1 MGEIMYESMWKVNFK
16 GIKGDVYF
24 DRETGSAPGTI
35 LIQQIQGIH
44 ISTRSQTKLAN
55 NLSKNIII
63 GTKAKCLSLNID

>member
-55 NLSKNIII
+55 NLSKRHHYWDKGEVPII
-63 GTKAKCLSLNID
+63 KY